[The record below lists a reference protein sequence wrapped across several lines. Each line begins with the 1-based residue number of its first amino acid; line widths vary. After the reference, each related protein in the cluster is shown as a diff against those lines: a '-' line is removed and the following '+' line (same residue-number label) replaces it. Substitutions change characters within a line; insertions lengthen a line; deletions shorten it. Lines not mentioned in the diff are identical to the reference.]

1 MKFCSFIASGVNAY
15 GIVHN
20 DEIRAVGEEFAA
32 RYPDLKSAIAANALV
47 PAAQSARTGA
57 SYSLDAVRFMPLIPR
72 PAKIL
77 CVGMNY
83 MAHIREMGREPPE
96 YPAIFIRF
104 ADSLVGHGE
113 STLRPGVSG
122 HYDFEGEL
130 AVIIGRAAR
139 YVKAADAL
147 DYVAGYTCFM
157 DGSVRDFQRH
167 TTQFTA
173 GKNFPASGALGP
185 WLVTKDELPDPRLLK
200 LETRVSGEVMQT
212 GDIDDL
218 CIDIPAMIE
227 YISTMTPLAPGDV
240 IATGT
245 PSGVGAARTPPRW
258 LQSGDIVEVDIDG
271 IGILRTTV
279 ADE

>member
-1 MKFCSFIASGVNAY
+1 MKFCSFIASGVNVY
-15 GIVHN
+15 GIVDN
-20 DEIRAVGEEFAA
+20 DEIRAVEEEFAA

-47 PAAQSARTGA
+47 AAAHSARTGA
-57 SYSLDAVRFMPLIPR
+57 SYSLDEVRFMPLIPR

-113 STLRPGVSG
+113 STLRPSVSG

-185 WLVTKDELPDPRLLK
+185 WLVTTDELPDPRVLK

-245 PSGVGAARTPPRW
+245 PSGVGAARKPPRW

-271 IGILRTTV
+271 IGVLRTTV